1 MASVGVAAVPT
12 ADRGRGLGFNPVA
25 EAAQRPVGFQRRGDG
40 GDQVIEGA
48 CPAGAH
54 LDDDL
59 QFGAVLIVVA
69 QRRQRHFWFARL
81 AVAQDNQPGR
91 RDPLGQ
97 DLVTQGEG
105 GKRLKP
111 RMQRGEDGFAG
122 GGHSS
127 PGEKRRWAALT
138 CGLLLEKF
146 VEEPASAYTINFDIQ
161 VCRTS
166 LSDQGFIRCLMVLLS
181 YETNV

>member
-1 MASVGVAAVPT
+1 MGPFSAQHRQVSDLMPRCASQNALMSECWLKLSSTV
-12 ADRGRGLGFNPVA
+12 
-25 EAAQRPVGFQRRGDG
+25 
-40 GDQVIEGA
+40 
-48 CPAGAH
+48 
-54 LDDDL
+54 
-59 QFGAVLIVVA
+59 
-69 QRRQRHFWFARL
+69 
-81 AVAQDNQPGR
+81 
-91 RDPLGQ
+91 
-97 DLVTQGEG
+97 EG
-105 GKRLKP
+105 GKWLQP

-161 VCRTS
+161 ACRTS